1 MPINDIINQM
11 NDMDGLEINN
21 LLTNFNEYESK
32 NNDIRLIDDDNKKK
46 ITLKPTQ
53 YRRYKDTLEL
63 LDSEYSVNLT
73 EMKWI
78 YVAYLKN
85 PNNLDYSR
93 NYYNI
98 KNKLDTILDQINIT
112 AIEIQ
117 KNIVYLNTISKK
129 INKDLDHYK
138 NENKQLIEKVN
149 NVKSVDT
156 TSKAIIDDYT
166 DLYKNQR
173 SYNIGMII
181 TFILAFFLMRRIF
194 SQSTSK
200 ESTSEKS
207 TKTSTSSRNTQN
219 TSNDVNKK
227 GNIPYNKK

>member
-1 MPINDIINQM
+1 MTINNIINQM

-21 LLTNFNEYESK
+21 LLTNFNEYEPK
-32 NNDIRLIDDDNKKK
+32 NNEIRLIDDDNKKK
-46 ITLKPTQ
+46 LSLKPNE
-53 YRRYKDTLEL
+53 YRRYKDILESL
-63 LDSEYSVNLT
+63 ESEFSVNLT

-78 YVAYLKN
+78 YVAYLKH

-93 NYYNI
+93 IFYKI
-98 KNKLDTILDQINIT
+98 KNKLDSILDQINIT

-117 KNIVYLNTISKK
+117 KNIVYLNIISKK
-129 INKDLDHYK
+129 INKDLDYYK
-138 NENKQLIEKVN
+138 NENKQLIEKVK
-149 NVKSVDT
+149 NVKTVDS

-194 SQSTSK
+194 SQSSSK
-200 ESTSEKS
+200 ESTSQNS
-207 TKTSTSSRNTQN
+207 TKTSTSSTNRQN

-227 GNIPYNKK
+227 